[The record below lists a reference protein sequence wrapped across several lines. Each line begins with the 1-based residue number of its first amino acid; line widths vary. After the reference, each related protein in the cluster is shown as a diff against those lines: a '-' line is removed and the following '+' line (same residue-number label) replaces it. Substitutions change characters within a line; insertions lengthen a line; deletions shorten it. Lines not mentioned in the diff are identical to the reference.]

1 MRHPEEISLVR
12 YLDGDLP
19 ASEAGKVAG
28 HLESCSQCRAEFEAL
43 QSTVADCARYRQDV
57 LAGMPAPPA
66 EWRDLYRDFSRIDE
80 SLAHEPL
87 LVRLAR
93 PLVHAGAPRWAMAAV
108 MAMLVVIGVFYQ
120 LRHAPSVQAAT
131 LLKRAIAV
139 AEAKP
144 RPVHRIRVRTG
155 NLDFTRVIGPQAP
168 LTSAAASPS
177 AEALFNIGALF
188 NQAHYDWNDPL
199 SARSFEQWREQQV
212 QTTDE
217 VSTVAAGYRIRT
229 IAPEGEIAEASITFE
244 ASDLMPVEERIEFRD
259 KEWVELT
266 DIAESTT
273 ESGGI
278 TVAPRVEVPVRAA
291 ELPSRL
297 AAFAPGPS
305 ASISDELQVLS
316 ALHEVEADLG
326 DPIEV
331 SLSNGKVLVTGRA
344 GLLPNRQ
351 KTIQAALADM
361 PLVEMQFDALQ
372 PAAIPPQAALSSAG
386 GSATPHPVIQS
397 RVEKQLGGRAEFER
411 FSAQILES
419 GEDAMKRVYA
429 LRALAQKFPAESES
443 QLNAKDRELLT
454 TLSRE
459 HTAVLS
465 QKVSTLEN
473 LLLPT
478 LSSLG
483 GTAVLVN
490 AAPHAAWQPAV
501 EDLFRS
507 SARVDK
513 LVSIMLGMTPSD
525 GSTASLPTDLLSALK
540 DLQSNLDDCQRL
552 IAAR

>member
-12 YLDGDLP
+12 YLDADLP
-19 ASEAGKVAG
+19 AREAGKVAS
-28 HLESCSQCRAEFEAL
+28 HLESCSQCRAAFEAL
-43 QSTVADCARYRQDV
+43 QSTVADCASYRRNV
-57 LAGMPAPPA
+57 LAAMPAPPA

-108 MAMLVVIGVFYQ
+108 LAMLVVLGVFYQ
-120 LRHAPSVQAAT
+120 LRQAPSVQAAT
-131 LLKRAIAV
+131 LLKRAIAT
-139 AEAKP
+139 AEAKA

-168 LTSAAASPS
+168 LTSAAAGPS
-177 AEALFNIGALF
+177 FEALVKIGALF
-188 NQAHYDWNDPL
+188 SQAHYPWNDPL

-212 QTTDE
+212 HTTDE

-229 IAPEGEIAEASITFE
+229 VAREGEIAEASITFE
-244 ASDLMPVEERIEFRD
+244 ASDLTPVDERIEFRD
-259 KEWVELT
+259 NEWVELT

-278 TVAPRVEVPVRAA
+278 TAAPRVEVPVRAA
-291 ELPSRL
+291 ELPSRP

-331 SLSNGKVLVTGRA
+331 SLANGKVLVSGRA
-344 GLLPNRQ
+344 GLLPGRQ
-351 KTIQAALADM
+351 QKIQAALANM
-361 PLVEMQFDALQ
+361 PLVEMQFDSLQ

-386 GSATPHPVIQS
+386 GSANPRPVIQS
-397 RVEKQLGGRAEFER
+397 RVEKQLGGRAAFDR
-411 FSAQILES
+411 FSAQILDS
-419 GEDAMKRVYA
+419 DEDAMKRVYA
-429 LRALAQKFPAESES
+429 LHTLAQKFPADTES

-459 HTAVLS
+459 HAAVLS
-465 QKVSTLEN
+465 QKVSTLES

-483 GTAVLVN
+483 GTAALVH
-490 AAPHAAWQPAV
+490 AAPHAAWQSAV

-507 SARVDK
+507 STRVDK
-513 LVSIMLGMTPSD
+513 SVSIMLGMTPSD

-552 IAAR
+552 IAK